1 MSKKARSFLPK
12 KIAGVKVPKSVRK
25 GRFGEL
31 LASPT
36 GQALIAE
43 AVQRHHAERGDD
55 EPTASADGFTDR
67 ETAATP
73 GDPPPKKNLP
83 PLGVGPL

>member
-1 MSKKARSFLPK
+1 MTKKIKSFLPK
-12 KIAGVKVPKSVRK
+12 KIAGVKVPKSVRR

-43 AVQRHHAERGDD
+43 AVQRHHAEL
-55 EPTASADGFTDR
+55 ETDTPVAGAEGWTER
-67 ETAATP
+67 DAAANP
-73 GDPPPKKNLP
+73 GDPPPKKSLP